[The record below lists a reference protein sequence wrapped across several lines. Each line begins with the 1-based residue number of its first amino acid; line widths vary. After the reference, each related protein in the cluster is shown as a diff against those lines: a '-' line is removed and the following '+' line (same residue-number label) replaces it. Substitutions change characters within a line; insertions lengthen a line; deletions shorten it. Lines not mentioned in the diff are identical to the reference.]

1 MKLPDMRHPALMNL
15 GRLPKSG
22 LFGDQRSRI
31 APMPLRES
39 LLLSA
44 FLCASLAPLTLQAD
58 AQDHQRG
65 RKYKPPPDVAH
76 IEVEVLRASTG
87 KPIGNAAVIFNPEKD
102 GKDEGNLEVKTG
114 PDGKTAI
121 DVIPIGSKV
130 RVQVI
135 ADGFATF
142 AEDYQIDGDK
152 KEISIKML
160 RPRAQISTY
169 QDNTG
174 KAAERKPGVQE
185 PIRPKPATAPT
196 TTPVPDSNTPAPAPA
211 ATKPNL

>member
-1 MKLPDMRHPALMNL
+1 ML
-15 GRLPKSG
+15 
-22 LFGDQRSRI
+22 
-31 APMPLRES
+31 LRRP

-44 FLCASLAPLTLQAD
+44 LLCSSLAPLSLHAD

-65 RKYKPPPDVAH
+65 RKYKPPPDTSH
-76 IEVEVLRASTG
+76 IEVEVLRASNG
-87 KPIGNAAVIFNPEKD
+87 KPISNAAVIFNPEKD

-114 PDGKTAI
+114 PDGKTSI
-121 DVIPIGSKV
+121 DVIPTGSKV

-142 AEDYQIDGDK
+142 ADDYMIEADK
-152 KEISIKML
+152 KEISIKMV

-174 KAAERKPGVQE
+174 KASERKPG
-185 PIRPKPATAPT
+185 RAGA
-196 TTPVPDSNTPAPAPA
+196 DSA
-211 ATKPNL
+211 